1 MSTQEQSE
9 KKINPSNTL
18 CLTIESEFQK
28 LIKSAFNILNLV
40 TRSHQ
45 KADLKKLN
53 LQGNACDATV
63 GPKTHCSAL
72 TFSKLGLDLIYADST
87 PFSAVQN
94 LLQVY
99 VPAVSSPP

>member
-1 MSTQEQSE
+1 M
-9 KKINPSNTL
+9 KPSITL

-28 LIKSAFNILNLV
+28 LIKSAFIILNLIA
-40 TRSHQ
+40 RSYQ

-53 LQGNACDATV
+53 LHRNVCDTTV
-63 GPKTHCSAL
+63 GPKTYCSAL

-99 VPAVSSPP
+99 VPCLLYTSDAADE

>member
-1 MSTQEQSE
+1 M
-9 KKINPSNTL
+9 KPSITL

-28 LIKSAFNILNLV
+28 LIKSAFIILNLI
-40 TRSHQ
+40 TRSYQ

-53 LQGNACDATV
+53 LHRNVCDTTV
-63 GPKTHCSAL
+63 GPKTYCSAL